1 MRRNRLRNITI
12 LGVTGS
18 VGQQAADVAR
28 AYPERIHVGCVSAH
42 NDVRTLAGL
51 ANKLRAEYVAVT
63 GAGADLEL
71 LKELLDYD
79 AEILSGPEALT
90 RACTAGNPDMVVLSV
105 LGIAGLPAFE
115 ECLKHKIAV
124 ALANKESLVC
134 GGKLVQRMIRET
146 GTLVLPVDS
155 EHSALFQCLNNR
167 FDVSEVQKLWITA
180 SGGPFLH
187 WSKDEIDHAP
197 LERALKHPRWSM
209 GQKITIDSASLANKG
224 LEVMEA
230 HFMYGMPAER
240 IKVLVHPQ
248 SIVHSMV
255 EWRDG
260 SVTAQMG
267 PVDMRMPIQKS
278 LLFPEMLENPCVK
291 PLNFYEIG
299 RLEFL
304 EPDMERFPCLALAF
318 EAIDTETTT
327 VYNSANEEAVA
338 SYLAGDIEFHRIYE
352 LIGDSMKKFGGYIP
366 QTISEILEL
375 DKDVRAYVG
384 TLL

>member
-1 MRRNRLRNITI
+1 M
-12 LGVTGS
+12 
-18 VGQQAADVAR
+18 
-28 AYPERIHVGCVSAH
+28 
-42 NDVRTLAGL
+42 
-51 ANKLRAEYVAVT
+51 
-63 GAGADLEL
+63 
-71 LKELLDYD
+71 
-79 AEILSGPEALT
+79 
-90 RACTAGNPDMVVLSV
+90 
-105 LGIAGLPAFE
+105 
-115 ECLKHKIAV
+115 
-124 ALANKESLVC
+124 
-134 GGKLVQRMIRET
+134 QRMIRET

>member
-1 MRRNRLRNITI
+1 MRNITI

>member
-1 MRRNRLRNITI
+1 MRNITI

-366 QTISEILEL
+366 QTISVILEL

>member
-1 MRRNRLRNITI
+1 MRNITI

-63 GAGADLEL
+63 GAGADMEL

-375 DKDVRAYVG
+375 DKDVRVYVG

>member
-1 MRRNRLRNITI
+1 MRNITI

-224 LEVMEA
+224 LEVM
-230 HFMYGMPAER
+230 
-240 IKVLVHPQ
+240 L
-248 SIVHSMV
+248 
-255 EWRDG
+255 
-260 SVTAQMG
+260 
-267 PVDMRMPIQKS
+267 S
-278 LLFPEMLENPCVK
+278 L
-291 PLNFYEIG
+291 IHISSG
-299 RLEFL
+299 
-304 EPDMERFPCLALAF
+304 
-318 EAIDTETTT
+318 
-327 VYNSANEEAVA
+327 
-338 SYLAGDIEFHRIYE
+338 
-352 LIGDSMKKFGGYIP
+352 KK
-366 QTISEILEL
+366 
-375 DKDVRAYVG
+375 R
-384 TLL
+384 

>member
-1 MRRNRLRNITI
+1 
-12 LGVTGS
+12 
-18 VGQQAADVAR
+18 
-28 AYPERIHVGCVSAH
+28 
-42 NDVRTLAGL
+42 
-51 ANKLRAEYVAVT
+51 
-63 GAGADLEL
+63 
-71 LKELLDYD
+71 
-79 AEILSGPEALT
+79 
-90 RACTAGNPDMVVLSV
+90 MVVLSV

>member
-1 MRRNRLRNITI
+1 MRNITI

-63 GAGADLEL
+63 GAGADMEL

>member
-1 MRRNRLRNITI
+1 MRNITI
-12 LGVTGS
+12 LGETGS

>member
-1 MRRNRLRNITI
+1 MRNITI

-90 RACTAGNPDMVVLSV
+90 RASTAGNPDMVVLSV

>member
-1 MRRNRLRNITI
+1 M
-12 LGVTGS
+12 GVTGS

-63 GAGADLEL
+63 GAGADMEL

>member
-1 MRRNRLRNITI
+1 M
-12 LGVTGS
+12 GVTGS

-63 GAGADLEL
+63 GAGADMEL

-318 EAIDTETTT
+318 EAIDTEMTT

>member
-1 MRRNRLRNITI
+1 MRNITI

-63 GAGADLEL
+63 GAGADMEL

-352 LIGDSMKKFGGYIP
+352 LIGDSMKKFGGSIP

>member
-1 MRRNRLRNITI
+1 M
-12 LGVTGS
+12 GVTGS

-63 GAGADLEL
+63 GAGADMEL

-278 LLFPEMLENPCVK
+278 LLFPEMLENLCVK

>member
-1 MRRNRLRNITI
+1 
-12 LGVTGS
+12 
-18 VGQQAADVAR
+18 
-28 AYPERIHVGCVSAH
+28 
-42 NDVRTLAGL
+42 
-51 ANKLRAEYVAVT
+51 
-63 GAGADLEL
+63 
-71 LKELLDYD
+71 
-79 AEILSGPEALT
+79 
-90 RACTAGNPDMVVLSV
+90 
-105 LGIAGLPAFE
+105 
-115 ECLKHKIAV
+115 
-124 ALANKESLVC
+124 
-134 GGKLVQRMIRET
+134 
-146 GTLVLPVDS
+146 
-155 EHSALFQCLNNR
+155 
-167 FDVSEVQKLWITA
+167 
-180 SGGPFLH
+180 
-187 WSKDEIDHAP
+187 
-197 LERALKHPRWSM
+197 
-209 GQKITIDSASLANKG
+209 
-224 LEVMEA
+224 
-230 HFMYGMPAER
+230 MYGMPAER

>member
-1 MRRNRLRNITI
+1 MRNITI

-63 GAGADLEL
+63 GAGADMEL

-278 LLFPEMLENPCVK
+278 LLFPEMLENLCVK